1 MNFIQTGYK
10 GRSDWWMYIVMFFI
24 VVFGSVLGQI
34 PITLKAFFQVGGDFQ
49 KFTESGA
56 NSFADIGINS
66 NLYLFL
72 ILLSFVV
79 PLIIFYFVVKAMHKK
94 KFTWTVT
101 SREKIDWKRFFFGV
115 ILWGIVTVGVIGY
128 DIITSPE
135 NYVWNFKPVPFFTL
149 CLVAILFIPLQTSLE
164 EFLFRGYYMQAL
176 GMWAKNKWFP
186 LIVMSLV
193 FGLLHGANP
202 EIEKLGY
209 IALVFY
215 IGTGLFFGIVTLMD
229 EGTELAMGMHAIN
242 NILAALF
249 VTTDWTVFQTDALY
263 VDTSDP
269 SVSFETF
276 MPVFILY
283 PIVFFILS
291 KKYGWTNWKD
301 KLFGKVHKPINL
313 DVLDEL
319 GS

>member
-10 GRSDWWMYIVMFFI
+10 GRYDWWMYVAMFFI
-24 VVFGSVLGQI
+24 IFVTSILGQI
-34 PITLKAFFQVGGDFQ
+34 PITVKAFWAADGDMDRFLQ
-49 KFTESGA
+49 SGN
-56 NSFADIGINS
+56 NSFADLGIDS

-72 ILLSFVV
+72 ILLSFIV
-79 PLIIFYFVVKAMHKK
+79 PLIVFYFVAKAIHKK
-94 KFTWTVT
+94 KFTWIVT
-101 SREKIDWKRFFFGV
+101 SRKKIDWKRFFFGV
-115 ILWGIVTVGVIGY
+115 AVWGILTIGVIGY
-128 DIITSPE
+128 DIFASPE

-149 CLVAILFIPLQTSLE
+149 CFVAILFIPLQTSLE

-186 LIVMSLV
+186 LIIMSLV

-209 IALVFY
+209 IALLFY

-242 NILAALF
+242 NVLAALF
-249 VTTDWTVFQTDALY
+249 VTTDWTVFQTEALY
-263 VDTSDP
+263 IDKSDP
-269 SVSFETF
+269 SVTFETF
-276 MPVFILY
+276 IPLLVLY
-283 PIVFFILS
+283 PIVFFVFS

-301 KLFGKVHKPINL
+301 KLFGKVTNPFVANE
-313 DVLDEL
+313 LDEI

>member
-10 GRSDWWMYIVMFFI
+10 GRNDWWMYVVMFFI
-24 VVFGSVLGQI
+24 VVFGSVIGQI
-34 PITLKAFFQVGGDFQ
+34 PITLKAIFQVEGDFQ
-49 KFTESGA
+49 KLNESGL
-56 NSFADIGINS
+56 NSFADIGIDK

-72 ILLSFVV
+72 ILLSFIV
-79 PLIIFYFVVKAMHKK
+79 PLVIFYFVVKAMHKK
-94 KFTWTVT
+94 KFTWIVT
-101 SREKIDWKRFFFGV
+101 SRKKIDWKRFFFGV
-115 ILWGIVTVGVIGY
+115 AVWGIVTVGVIGY
-128 DIITSPE
+128 DIFASPE
-135 NYVWNFKPVPFFTL
+135 NYVWNFKPIPFFTL
-149 CLVAILFIPLQTSLE
+149 CFVAILFIPLQTSLE

-186 LIVMSLV
+186 LIIMSLV

-209 IALVFY
+209 IALLFY

-263 VDTSDP
+263 IDKSDP
-269 SVSFETF
+269 SVTLETF
-276 MPVFILY
+276 IPLLVLY
-283 PIVFFILS
+283 PIVFIVFS

-301 KLFGKVHKPINL
+301 KLFGKVTNPFAANE
-313 DVLDEL
+313 LDEI

>member
-10 GRSDWWMYIVMFFI
+10 GRYDWWMYVIMFFI
-24 VVFGSVLGQI
+24 IVFASVIGQI
-34 PITLKAFFQVGGDFQ
+34 PITVKAFWAADGDMQ
-49 KFTESGA
+49 KFLESGN
-56 NSFADIGINS
+56 NSFADLGINS

-72 ILLSFVV
+72 ILLSFIV
-79 PLIIFYFVVKAMHKK
+79 PLIVFYFVVKAMHKK

-101 SREKIDWKRFFFGV
+101 SRKKIDWKRFFFGV
-115 ILWGIVTVGVIGY
+115 FIWGVVTVGVIGY
-128 DIITSPE
+128 DIIASPE
-135 NYVWNFKPVPFFTL
+135 NYVWNFKLIPFLTL
-149 CLVAILFIPLQTSLE
+149 CFVAILFIPLQTSLE

-186 LIVMSLV
+186 LIIMSLV

-209 IALVFY
+209 IALLFY

-242 NILAALF
+242 NVLAALF
-249 VTTDWTVFQTDALY
+249 VTTDWTVFQTEALY
-263 VDTSDP
+263 IDKSDP
-269 SVSFETF
+269 SVTFETF
-276 MPVFILY
+276 IPLLVLY
-283 PIVFFILS
+283 PIVFIVFS

-301 KLFGKVHKPINL
+301 KLFGKVTNPFAANE
-313 DVLDEL
+313 LDEI

>member
-10 GRSDWWMYIVMFFI
+10 GRNDWWMYVLMFFI
-24 VVFGSVLGQI
+24 IFIGSMIGQI
-34 PITLKAFFQVGGDFQ
+34 PITLKAFLQVDGDFQ
-49 KFTESGA
+49 KFSESGL
-56 NSFADIGINS
+56 NSFADIGIDS

-79 PLIIFYFVVKAMHKK
+79 PLILFYFLVKAIHKI
-94 KFTWTVT
+94 KFTWIVT
-101 SREKIDWKRFFFGV
+101 SRKKIDWKRFFFGV
-115 ILWGIVTVGVIGY
+115 LVWGIITVGVIGY
-128 DIITSPE
+128 DIISSPE
-135 NYVWNFKPVPFFTL
+135 SYVWNFKPVPFFTL

-186 LIVMSLV
+186 LIMMSLV
-193 FGLLHGANP
+193 FGMLHMFNP
-202 EIEKLGY
+202 EIDKLGH
-209 IALVFY
+209 IILLFY

-249 VTTDWTVFQTDALY
+249 VTADWTVFKTDALY
-263 VDTSDP
+263 VDISDP
-269 SVSFETF
+269 SVTFETF
-276 MPVFILY
+276 IPLLILY
-283 PIVFFILS
+283 PIVFFVLS

-301 KLFGKVHKPINL
+301 KLFGKVEKPFNPDTL
-313 DVLDEL
+313 EEL